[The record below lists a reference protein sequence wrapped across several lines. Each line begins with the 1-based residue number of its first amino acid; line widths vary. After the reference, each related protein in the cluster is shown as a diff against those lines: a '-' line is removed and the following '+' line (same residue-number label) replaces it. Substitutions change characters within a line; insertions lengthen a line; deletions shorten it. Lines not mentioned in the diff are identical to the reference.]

1 MYFGSVM
8 SMHLSG
14 ERTSVIR
21 ICSWPASQGRLR
33 RKTGVLTE
41 EAEAELALTVV
52 EVDCID
58 ISGYILFIGI
68 LAYNLNKI

>member
-1 MYFGSVM
+1 M

-14 ERTSVIR
+14 ERTSLIR
-21 ICSWPASQGRLR
+21 ICSWPASQGYLR
-33 RKTGVLTE
+33 RKTGALAE